1 MAGRNMA
8 GRNNDPRGRHEDIYG
23 KMYDDRLG
31 KYREMSGDNEPA
43 DMEDLHFYTAE
54 ELDAI
59 EAAKRDAAQRAYEDA
74 YREEYARV
82 RGQQGAPRP
91 RRNGSQ
97 RREPSYSDKRRRVK
111 PSSQIYADAASRKHD
126 SENIEFGTH
135 NTAARK
141 SSHGASGFLKALF
154 TIIIVIVLLFQ
165 VLIFRYISMV
175 EAVGTGKRLVTS
187 AELSDSAVTNVLL
200 IGSDSRK
207 DDETGRTDTMILVS
221 INRTSKEVVFTSL
234 MRDCYVDIPD
244 HGSGKLNSA
253 YTLGGTELLMDTI
266 TQNFGVKVDR
276 YVFISFF
283 SFIRII
289 DAAGGLDLNITDEEA
304 WGMTDPMAE
313 QNKYLGNK
321 KGTDYLS
328 KGGSPIHVNGNQA
341 LAYARL
347 RYVGNADFERTD
359 RQRIVINKLIEK
371 TKSLS
376 IPELDSFLKTSCK
389 ELTTNMSKAEMFLM
403 FYKLLFAAGYDREEL
418 RIPEEGSY
426 YYGTHDG
433 QSTLDLDFAACKK
446 AIAEK
451 VYKKK

>member
-1 MAGRNMA
+1 MA
-8 GRNNDPRGRHEDIYG
+8 GRNNDPRRRHEDIYG

-31 KYREMSGDNEPA
+31 RYREMSGDNEPA
-43 DMEDLHFYTAE
+43 GLDDLRFYTAE

-59 EAAKRDAAQRAYEDA
+59 EAAKRDAAQRAYDDA

-82 RGQQGAPRP
+82 RGRQGAPRQ
-91 RRNGSQ
+91 RQSGA

-111 PSSQIYADAASRKHD
+111 PSSQVYADAASRKHD
-126 SENIEFGTH
+126 SESIEFGTH
-135 NTAARK
+135 NSAAKRRG
-141 SSHGASGFLKALF
+141 SGAAGFFKALF
-154 TIIIVIVLLFQ
+154 VILVVIVLLFQ

-175 EAVGTGKRLVTS
+175 ESVRTGKRLVTE
-187 AELSDSAVTNVLL
+187 AQISDSAVTNVLL

-207 DDETGRTDTMILVS
+207 DDEAGRTDTMILVS
-221 INRTSKEVVFTSL
+221 INRSSKEVVFTSL

-276 YVFISFF
+276 YVFVSFF
-283 SFIRII
+283 SFIKII

-321 KGTDYLS
+321 KGTDYLDA
-328 KGGSPIHVNGNQA
+328 GGSPIHVNGNQA

-371 TKSLS
+371 AKSLS
-376 IPELDSFLKTSCK
+376 ILELDSFLKTSCK
-389 ELTTNMSKAEMFLM
+389 EITTNMSKGEMFLM

-418 RIPEEGSY
+418 RIPPEDAY

-433 QSTLDLDFAACKK
+433 QSTLDLDFDACKK